1 MQGVVTEECFVVP
14 CDPCWCLTRQSWCH
28 GGVEVSPCGWRQ
40 QQVGRGSRLHQH
52 AVTQCGGAIHHFPP
66 STSLSAFDSTIQR
79 YPNAMTE
86 LRVESRQHA
95 KCDAGTTRRSAEVH
109 QERDKCVQ
117 RRLITASL
125 LLASTHILIAPRGS
139 SHLVEPFHSACHRM
153 ALSPSAHASLP
164 PRRNAASS
172 LCTCVKE
179 KAPRRLLPCNR
190 DFMECRADHQQHSRG
205 RYEVDLDATVVKP
218 CVCQSVRSKRARPPP
233 FLSRFC
239 IPTGEPVLAAW
250 D

>member
-1 MQGVVTEECFVVP
+1 MWQEGKRSCVLQAQIHLC
-14 CDPCWCLTRQSWCH
+14 
-28 GGVEVSPCGWRQ
+28 
-40 QQVGRGSRLHQH
+40 QH

-179 KAPRRLLPCNR
+179 KAVINSTS
-190 DFMECRADHQQHSRG
+190 CRAG
-205 RYEVDLDATVVKP
+205 EGENKP
-218 CVCQSVRSKRARPPP
+218 CVTVP
-233 FLSRFC
+233 LN
-239 IPTGEPVLAAW
+239 AASN
-250 D
+250 